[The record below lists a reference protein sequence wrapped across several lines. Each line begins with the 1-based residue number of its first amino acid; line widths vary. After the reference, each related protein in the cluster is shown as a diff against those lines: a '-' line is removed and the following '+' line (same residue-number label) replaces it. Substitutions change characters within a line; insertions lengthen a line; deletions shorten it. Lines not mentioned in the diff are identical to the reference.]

1 MGSGVGNGAGGGW
14 GCGTW
19 DGSGAGDGGV
29 GMGGIHSGEGDGEGN
44 SVGMWVGF
52 MGPFFRQ
59 PGKRSVLW
67 RTAETPRRGDAK
79 NLSPIGGPNPVDK
92 TLNKSGNPRQPWLG
106 GACLKFRHRA

>member
-52 MGPFFRQ
+52 MGPFFRL

-67 RTAETPRRGDAK
+67 RTTEPQRSGSAVFVPNRRA
-79 NLSPIGGPNPVDK
+79 
-92 TLNKSGNPRQPWLG
+92 QPCGQDPEQVWKP
-106 GACLKFRHRA
+106 APAVAWRRVLKI